1 MIHRLKFTPTA
12 TSAHLPRRRFY
23 IALQNETDADFAVN
37 DTFLMRNRPVLAS
50 TQKGESHLPH
60 DGENNMDNDLQP
72 RRMHP
77 LIAAAA
83 GSVVV
88 VSLLG
93 VAAITGVLPLARST
107 DGPAPTGNSS
117 QYALTSPQ
125 SQPSWSTQ
133 PGAASQQGT
142 QPTQQA
148 QYAPQQAP
156 AQRTPAPQPS
166 YAQQAAAPARQQAAT
181 CSTCGT
187 VQSVE
192 PIRTQGQA
200 TGLGAVGGAVAGGL
214 LGNQFGAGN
223 GRTAMTVV
231 GALGGGLAGNEV
243 EKRVRSETVYRV
255 YVRMDTGKTRYWTYQ
270 SAPGVQPGDRVRLEN
285 NGLVRAG

>member
-1 MIHRLKFTPTA
+1 
-12 TSAHLPRRRFY
+12 
-23 IALQNETDADFAVN
+23 
-37 DTFLMRNRPVLAS
+37 
-50 TQKGESHLPH
+50 
-60 DGENNMDNDLQP
+60 MDNDLQP

-83 GSVVV
+83 GSIVV

-93 VAAITGVLPLARST
+93 VAAITGVLPSAKST
-107 DGPAPTGNSS
+107 NGPAPTSDNS
-117 QYALTSPQ
+117 QYALTPPQ
-125 SQPSWSTQ
+125 TPPT
-133 PGAASQQGT
+133 AA
-142 QPTQQA
+142 QQA
-148 QYAPQQAP
+148 QQSQQAQQQQAQQAEYAQQQA
-156 AQRTPAPQPS
+156 AQRAPAPSPSQPS
-166 YAQQAAAPARQQAAT
+166 YAQQSAPPAQQQAAT

-187 VQSVE
+187 VQSVQ
-192 PIRTQGQA
+192 PIRTQGHA

-214 LGNQFGAGN
+214 IGNQFGAGN

-243 EKRVRSETVYRV
+243 EKNVRSDTVYRV

-270 SAPGVQPGDRVRLEN
+270 QAPGVQPGDRVRLEN

>member
-1 MIHRLKFTPTA
+1 
-12 TSAHLPRRRFY
+12 
-23 IALQNETDADFAVN
+23 
-37 DTFLMRNRPVLAS
+37 
-50 TQKGESHLPH
+50 
-60 DGENNMDNDLQP
+60 MDNDLQP

-83 GSVVV
+83 GSIVV

-93 VAAITGVLPLARST
+93 VAAITGVLPTAKST
-107 DGPAPTGNSS
+107 DGPAPSASGS

-125 SQPSWSTQ
+125 STPSEWQSSPQSGQQPQ
-133 PGAASQQGT
+133 VV
-142 QPTQQA
+142 QPTQSSQVPHEA
-148 QYAPQQAP
+148 RQPAP
-156 AQRTPAPQPS
+156 AQRAPQPS
-166 YAQQAAAPARQQAAT
+166 YAQAPATPARQQAAA

-187 VQSVE
+187 VQSIE

-243 EKRVRSETVYRV
+243 EKRVRSETSYRV
-255 YVRMDTGKTRYWTYQ
+255 YVRMDNGKTRYWTYQ

-285 NGLVRAG
+285 GALVRAG

>member
-1 MIHRLKFTPTA
+1 
-12 TSAHLPRRRFY
+12 
-23 IALQNETDADFAVN
+23 
-37 DTFLMRNRPVLAS
+37 
-50 TQKGESHLPH
+50 
-60 DGENNMDNDLQP
+60 MDNDLQP

-77 LIAAAA
+77 LVAAAA
-83 GSVVV
+83 GSIVV

-93 VAAITGVLPLARST
+93 VAAITGVLPVAKST
-107 DGPAPTGNSS
+107 DGPAPSGNSS

-125 SQPSWSTQ
+125 QTPTMQSQQTASAQPQTQPSTQ
-133 PGAASQQGT
+133 YSQQ
-142 QPTQQA
+142 QPQ
-148 QYAPQQAP
+148 QYAPQQRA
-156 AQRTPAPQPS
+156 PAPQPS
-166 YAQQAAAPARQQAAT
+166 YAQQTAAPSQQQAAT

-187 VQSVE
+187 VESVQ
-192 PIRTQGQA
+192 PIRTEGHA
-200 TGLGAVGGAVAGGL
+200 SGLGAVGGAVAGGL

-243 EKRVRSETVYRV
+243 EKRVRSDTVYRV

-285 NGLVRAG
+285 NGLVRAS

>member
-1 MIHRLKFTPTA
+1 
-12 TSAHLPRRRFY
+12 
-23 IALQNETDADFAVN
+23 
-37 DTFLMRNRPVLAS
+37 
-50 TQKGESHLPH
+50 
-60 DGENNMDNDLQP
+60 MDNDLQP

-77 LIAAAA
+77 LVAAAA
-83 GSVVV
+83 GSIVV

-93 VAAITGVLPLARST
+93 VAAITGVLPVAKST
-107 DGPAPTGNSS
+107 DGPAPSGNSS

-125 SQPSWSTQ
+125 QTPTMQSQQTASAQPQTQPSTQ
-133 PGAASQQGT
+133 YSQQ
-142 QPTQQA
+142 PQQ
-148 QYAPQQAP
+148 QYAPQQRA
-156 AQRTPAPQPS
+156 PAPQPS
-166 YAQQAAAPARQQAAT
+166 YAQQTAAPSQQQAAT

-187 VQSVE
+187 VESVQ
-192 PIRTQGQA
+192 PIRTEGHA
-200 TGLGAVGGAVAGGL
+200 SGLGAVGGAVAGGL

-243 EKRVRSETVYRV
+243 EKRVRSDTVYRV

-285 NGLVRAG
+285 NGLVRAS

>member
-1 MIHRLKFTPTA
+1 
-12 TSAHLPRRRFY
+12 
-23 IALQNETDADFAVN
+23 
-37 DTFLMRNRPVLAS
+37 
-50 TQKGESHLPH
+50 
-60 DGENNMDNDLQP
+60 MDNDLQP

-77 LIAAAA
+77 LVAAAA
-83 GSVVV
+83 GSIVV

-93 VAAITGVLPLARST
+93 VAAITGVLPVAKST
-107 DGPAPTGNSS
+107 DGPAPAGNNS
-117 QYALTSPQ
+117 QYALTSAQQPSASSLQSPQGQ
-125 SQPSWSTQ
+125 SQ
-133 PGAASQQGT
+133 ASQQA
-142 QPTQQA
+142 PQQA
-148 QYAPQQAP
+148 QYAAQQAP
-156 AQRTPAPQPS
+156 TQRAPAPQPS
-166 YAQQAAAPARQQAAT
+166 YAQTSSAPAQQQAAT

-192 PIRTQGQA
+192 PIRTQGSA
-200 TGLGAVGGAVAGGL
+200 SGIGAVGGAVAGGL

>member
-1 MIHRLKFTPTA
+1 
-12 TSAHLPRRRFY
+12 
-23 IALQNETDADFAVN
+23 
-37 DTFLMRNRPVLAS
+37 
-50 TQKGESHLPH
+50 
-60 DGENNMDNDLQP
+60 MDNDLQP

-77 LIAAAA
+77 LVAAAA
-83 GSVVV
+83 GSIVV

-93 VAAITGVLPLARST
+93 VAAITGVLPVAKST
-107 DGPAPTGNSS
+107 DGPASSGNSS

-125 SQPSWSTQ
+125 PPSLSAQSQSQPSATT
-133 PGAASQQGT
+133 AQQ
-142 QPTQQA
+142 QQA
-148 QYAPQQAP
+148 QYAAQQQA
-156 AQRTPAPQPS
+156 AERAPAPQPS
-166 YAQQAAAPARQQAAT
+166 YAQQQTAAPAQPTQQQSAA

-187 VQSVE
+187 VQSVQ
-192 PIRTQGQA
+192 PIRTEGHA
-200 TGLGAVGGAVAGGL
+200 SGLGAVGGAVAGGL

-243 EKRVRSETVYRV
+243 EKRVRSDTVYRV

-285 NGLVRAG
+285 NGLVRAS

>member
-1 MIHRLKFTPTA
+1 
-12 TSAHLPRRRFY
+12 
-23 IALQNETDADFAVN
+23 
-37 DTFLMRNRPVLAS
+37 
-50 TQKGESHLPH
+50 
-60 DGENNMDNDLQP
+60 MDNDLQP

-77 LIAAAA
+77 LVAAAA
-83 GSVVV
+83 GSIVV

-93 VAAITGVLPLARST
+93 VAAITGVLPVARST
-107 DGPAPTGNSS
+107 DGPAPSGNNSQYTLTSS
-117 QYALTSPQ
+117 QTQPSLNAQQASQTPQPPAQ
-125 SQPSWSTQ
+125 SQQ
-133 PGAASQQGT
+133 AL
-142 QPTQQA
+142 QQA
-148 QYAPQQAP
+148 QYAQQQAP
-156 AQRTPAPQPS
+156 AQRAPAPQS
-166 YAQQAAAPARQQAAT
+166 YAQQQGGAPAQQQAAT

-192 PIRTQGQA
+192 PIRTQGHA
-200 TGLGAVGGAVAGGL
+200 SGIGAVGGAVAGGL

-243 EKRVRSETVYRV
+243 EKRVRSDTVYRV

-285 NGLVRAG
+285 NGLVRAS

>member
-1 MIHRLKFTPTA
+1 
-12 TSAHLPRRRFY
+12 
-23 IALQNETDADFAVN
+23 
-37 DTFLMRNRPVLAS
+37 
-50 TQKGESHLPH
+50 
-60 DGENNMDNDLQP
+60 MDNDLQP

-77 LIAAAA
+77 LVAAAA
-83 GSVVV
+83 GSIVV

-93 VAAITGVLPLARST
+93 VAAITGVLPVAKST
-107 DGPAPTGNSS
+107 DGPATSGNSS

-125 SQPSWSTQ
+125 PPSLSAQSQSQPSTT
-133 PGAASQQGT
+133 AAQ
-142 QPTQQA
+142 QQA
-148 QYAPQQAP
+148 QYATQQQA
-156 AQRTPAPQPS
+156 AERAPAPQPS
-166 YAQQAAAPARQQAAT
+166 YAQQTAAPAQQAQPTQQQVAA

-187 VQSVE
+187 VQSVQ
-192 PIRTQGQA
+192 PIRTEGHA
-200 TGLGAVGGAVAGGL
+200 SGLGAVGGAVAGGL

-243 EKRVRSETVYRV
+243 EKRVRSDTVYRV

-285 NGLVRAG
+285 NGLVRAS

>member
-1 MIHRLKFTPTA
+1 
-12 TSAHLPRRRFY
+12 
-23 IALQNETDADFAVN
+23 
-37 DTFLMRNRPVLAS
+37 
-50 TQKGESHLPH
+50 
-60 DGENNMDNDLQP
+60 MDNDLQP

-83 GSVVV
+83 GSIVV

-93 VAAITGVLPLARST
+93 VAAITGVLPVAKST
-107 DGPAPTGNSS
+107 DGPAPTGNNS
-117 QYALTSPQ
+117 QYALTSTQQSSSSLQSPQGQ
-125 SQPSWSTQ
+125 SQV
-133 PGAASQQGT
+133 SQQGEPA
-142 QPTQQA
+142 QQQAPQQA
-148 QYAPQQAP
+148 QYAPPQAP
-156 AQRTPAPQPS
+156 VQRAPAPQPS
-166 YAQQAAAPARQQAAT
+166 YAQTSAAPSQQKAAT

-192 PIRTQGQA
+192 PIRTQGSA
-200 TGLGAVGGAVAGGL
+200 SGLGAVGGAVAGGL

-270 SAPGVQPGDRVRLEN
+270 SAPGVQAGDRVRLEN

>member
-1 MIHRLKFTPTA
+1 
-12 TSAHLPRRRFY
+12 
-23 IALQNETDADFAVN
+23 
-37 DTFLMRNRPVLAS
+37 
-50 TQKGESHLPH
+50 
-60 DGENNMDNDLQP
+60 MDNDLQP

-77 LIAAAA
+77 LAAAAA
-83 GSVVV
+83 GSIVV

-93 VAAITGVLPLARST
+93 VAAITGVLPVAKST
-107 DGPAPTGNSS
+107 DGPAPGSNNS

-125 SQPSWSTQ
+125 QTAPSAQ
-133 PGAASQQGT
+133 SQQMASA
-142 QPTQQA
+142 PAPQQA
-148 QYAPQQAP
+148 QQAPQTPYASQQAP
-156 AQRTPAPQPS
+156 AQRAPAPQPS
-166 YAQQAAAPARQQAAT
+166 YAQQTAAPTQQQAAT

-187 VQSVE
+187 VQSVQ
-192 PIRTQGQA
+192 PIRTEGHA

-231 GALGGGLAGNEV
+231 GVLGGGLAGNEV
-243 EKRVRSETVYRV
+243 EKRVRSDTVYRV

-285 NGLVRAG
+285 NGLVRAS

>member
-1 MIHRLKFTPTA
+1 M
-12 TSAHLPRRRFY
+12 
-23 IALQNETDADFAVN
+23 N
-37 DTFLMRNRPVLAS
+37 
-50 TQKGESHLPH
+50 
-60 DGENNMDNDLQP
+60 NDLQP

-77 LIAAAA
+77 LVAAAA
-83 GSVVV
+83 GSIVV

-93 VAAITGVLPLARST
+93 VAAITGVLPVAKST
-107 DGPAPTGNSS
+107 DGPTTTVDHS
-117 QYALTSPQ
+117 QYALTSAQ
-125 SQPSWSTQ
+125 QPSSNAMRSAQVTQ
-133 PGAASQQGT
+133 T
-142 QPTQQA
+142 QPTQQQAQQA
-148 QYAPQQAP
+148 QYAPQRAP
-156 AQRTPAPQPS
+156 AQRAPAPQPS
-166 YAQQAAAPARQQAAT
+166 YAQSSAAPAQRQAAT

-192 PIRTQGQA
+192 PISTQGQA
-200 TGLGAVGGAVAGGL
+200 SGLGAVGGAVAGGL

>member
-1 MIHRLKFTPTA
+1 
-12 TSAHLPRRRFY
+12 
-23 IALQNETDADFAVN
+23 
-37 DTFLMRNRPVLAS
+37 
-50 TQKGESHLPH
+50 
-60 DGENNMDNDLQP
+60 MDNDLQP

-77 LIAAAA
+77 LVAAAA
-83 GSVVV
+83 GSIVV

-93 VAAITGVLPLARST
+93 VAAITGVLPVAKST
-107 DGPAPTGNSS
+107 DGPATSGNSS

-125 SQPSWSTQ
+125 PPSLSAQSQSQPSTT
-133 PGAASQQGT
+133 AAQ
-142 QPTQQA
+142 QQA
-148 QYAPQQAP
+148 QYATQQQA
-156 AQRTPAPQPS
+156 AERALAPQPS
-166 YAQQAAAPARQQAAT
+166 YAQQTAAPAQPTQQQAAA

-187 VQSVE
+187 VQSVQ
-192 PIRTQGQA
+192 PIRTEGHA
-200 TGLGAVGGAVAGGL
+200 SGLGAVGGAVAGGL

-243 EKRVRSETVYRV
+243 EKRVRSDTVYRV

-285 NGLVRAG
+285 NGLVRAS

>member
-1 MIHRLKFTPTA
+1 M
-12 TSAHLPRRRFY
+12 
-23 IALQNETDADFAVN
+23 N
-37 DTFLMRNRPVLAS
+37 
-50 TQKGESHLPH
+50 
-60 DGENNMDNDLQP
+60 NDLQP

-77 LIAAAA
+77 LVAAAA
-83 GSVVV
+83 GSIVV

-93 VAAITGVLPLARST
+93 VAAITGVLPVAKST
-107 DGPAPTGNSS
+107 DGPTTTVDHS
-117 QYALTSPQ
+117 QYALTSAQ
-125 SQPSWSTQ
+125 QPSSNAMRSSQVTQ
-133 PGAASQQGT
+133 A
-142 QPTQQA
+142 QPTQQQAQQA
-148 QYAPQQAP
+148 QYAPQRAP
-156 AQRTPAPQPS
+156 AQRAPAPQPS
-166 YAQQAAAPARQQAAT
+166 YAQSSAAPAQRQAAT

-192 PIRTQGQA
+192 PISTQGQA
-200 TGLGAVGGAVAGGL
+200 SGLGAVGGAVAGGL

>member
-1 MIHRLKFTPTA
+1 
-12 TSAHLPRRRFY
+12 
-23 IALQNETDADFAVN
+23 
-37 DTFLMRNRPVLAS
+37 
-50 TQKGESHLPH
+50 
-60 DGENNMDNDLQP
+60 MDNDLQP

-77 LIAAAA
+77 LVAAAA
-83 GSVVV
+83 GSIVV

-93 VAAITGVLPLARST
+93 VAAITGVLPVAKST
-107 DGPAPTGNSS
+107 DGPAPTSNSA
-117 QYALTSPQ
+117 QYALTNP
-125 SQPSWSTQ
+125 
-133 PGAASQQGT
+133 
-142 QPTQQA
+142 QQA
-148 QYAPQQAP
+148 ALPGQSPSRSAWQAP
-156 AQRTPAPQPS
+156 AQQPAQNAQNSQGAQYAAQQAPTERAPATQPS
-166 YAQQAAAPARQQAAT
+166 YAQQAPAQRQAST

-192 PIRTQGQA
+192 PIRTEGHA

-243 EKRVRSETVYRV
+243 EKRVRSDTVYRV

-285 NGLVRAG
+285 NGLVRAS

>member
-1 MIHRLKFTPTA
+1 
-12 TSAHLPRRRFY
+12 
-23 IALQNETDADFAVN
+23 
-37 DTFLMRNRPVLAS
+37 
-50 TQKGESHLPH
+50 
-60 DGENNMDNDLQP
+60 MDNDLQP

-77 LIAAAA
+77 LVAAAA
-83 GSVVV
+83 GSIVV

-93 VAAITGVLPLARST
+93 VAAITGVLPVAKST
-107 DGPAPTGNSS
+107 DGPAPTANNS
-117 QYALTSPQ
+117 QYALTSTQ
-125 SQPSWSTQ
+125 QPSSSSLQTPQVQ
-133 PGAASQQGT
+133 PQAS
-142 QPTQQA
+142 QQA

-156 AQRTPAPQPS
+156 AQRAPAPQPS
-166 YAQQAAAPARQQAAT
+166 YAQTSAPPAQQQAAA

-187 VQSVE
+187 VQSVQ
-192 PIRTQGQA
+192 PIRTQGSA
-200 TGLGAVGGAVAGGL
+200 SGLGAVGGAVAGGL

>member
-1 MIHRLKFTPTA
+1 M
-12 TSAHLPRRRFY
+12 HLP
-23 IALQNETDADFAVN
+23 AE
-37 DTFLMRNRPVLAS
+37 
-50 TQKGESHLPH
+50 KGLDRTVTRQPH

-83 GSVVV
+83 GSIVV

-93 VAAITGVLPLARST
+93 VAAITGVLPSAKST
-107 DGPAPTGNSS
+107 NGPTPTSDNS
-117 QYALTSPQ
+117 QYALTPPQ
-125 SQPSWSTQ
+125 TQ
-133 PGAASQQGT
+133 PTAAQQA
-142 QPTQQA
+142 QQTQQA
-148 QYAPQQAP
+148 QQQAQQAGYAQQQQAQRAPAPSQSSQQSYGQQQQSAAP
-156 AQRTPAPQPS
+156 AQ
-166 YAQQAAAPARQQAAT
+166 QQAAT

-192 PIRTQGQA
+192 PIRTQGHA

-214 LGNQFGAGN
+214 IGNQFGAGN

-243 EKRVRSETVYRV
+243 EKNVRSDTVYRV

-270 SAPGVQPGDRVRLEN
+270 QAPGVQPGDRVRLEN

>member
-1 MIHRLKFTPTA
+1 
-12 TSAHLPRRRFY
+12 
-23 IALQNETDADFAVN
+23 
-37 DTFLMRNRPVLAS
+37 
-50 TQKGESHLPH
+50 
-60 DGENNMDNDLQP
+60 MDNDLQP

-83 GSVVV
+83 GSIVV

-93 VAAITGVLPLARST
+93 VAAITGVLPTAKST
-107 DGPAPTGNSS
+107 NGPAPSGANS

-125 SQPSWSTQ
+125 STSSAWQSS
-133 PGAASQQGT
+133 SQQP
-142 QPTQQA
+142 QPQAAERA
-148 QYAPQQAP
+148 QYPQAPQQQARQPAP
-156 AQRTPAPQPS
+156 SQRAPQPS
-166 YAQQAAAPARQQAAT
+166 YAQTSAAPAQQQAAA

-192 PIRTQGQA
+192 PIRTQGHA

-243 EKRVRSETVYRV
+243 EKRVRSETSYRV
-255 YVRMDTGKTRYWTYQ
+255 YVRMDNGKTRYWTYQ

-285 NGLVRAG
+285 GGLVRAG

>member
-1 MIHRLKFTPTA
+1 
-12 TSAHLPRRRFY
+12 
-23 IALQNETDADFAVN
+23 
-37 DTFLMRNRPVLAS
+37 
-50 TQKGESHLPH
+50 
-60 DGENNMDNDLQP
+60 MDNDLQP

-77 LIAAAA
+77 LVAAAA
-83 GSVVV
+83 GSIVV

-93 VAAITGVLPLARST
+93 VAAITGVLPVAKST
-107 DGPAPTGNSS
+107 DGPAPTGNNS
-117 QYALTSPQ
+117 QYALTSTQ
-125 SQPSWSTQ
+125 QPSSSSLQTPQVQ
-133 PGAASQQGT
+133 PQASQQA
-142 QPTQQA
+142 PQQA

-156 AQRTPAPQPS
+156 AQRAPAPQPS
-166 YAQQAAAPARQQAAT
+166 YAQTSAPPAQQQAAA

-187 VQSVE
+187 VQSVQ
-192 PIRTQGQA
+192 PIRTQGSA
-200 TGLGAVGGAVAGGL
+200 SGLGAVGGAVAGGL

>member
-1 MIHRLKFTPTA
+1 
-12 TSAHLPRRRFY
+12 
-23 IALQNETDADFAVN
+23 
-37 DTFLMRNRPVLAS
+37 
-50 TQKGESHLPH
+50 
-60 DGENNMDNDLQP
+60 MDNDLQP

-77 LIAAAA
+77 LVAAAA
-83 GSVVV
+83 GSIVV

-93 VAAITGVLPLARST
+93 VAAITGVLPVAKST
-107 DGPAPTGNSS
+107 DGPAPTNSA
-117 QYALTSPQ
+117 QYALTNPQ
-125 SQPSWSTQ
+125 QAAPSTQ
-133 PGAASQQGT
+133 SSWQPAAAQSAQNAQNT
-142 QPTQQA
+142 QSA
-148 QYAPQQAP
+148 QYTQSAPQQAP
-156 AQRTPAPQPS
+156 AERAPAPQPS
-166 YAQQAAAPARQQAAT
+166 YAQQAPTQRQAST

-192 PIRTQGQA
+192 PIRTEGHA

-243 EKRVRSETVYRV
+243 EKRVRSDTVYRV

-285 NGLVRAG
+285 NGLVRAS

>member
-1 MIHRLKFTPTA
+1 
-12 TSAHLPRRRFY
+12 
-23 IALQNETDADFAVN
+23 
-37 DTFLMRNRPVLAS
+37 
-50 TQKGESHLPH
+50 
-60 DGENNMDNDLQP
+60 MDNDLQP

-77 LIAAAA
+77 LVAAAA
-83 GSVVV
+83 GSIVV

-93 VAAITGVLPLARST
+93 VAAITGVLPVAKST
-107 DGPAPTGNSS
+107 DGPTPTVDHS
-117 QYALTSPQ
+117 QYALTSTQAPSSNAMRSPQ
-125 SQPSWSTQ
+125 APE
-133 PGAASQQGT
+133 GQQT
-142 QPTQQA
+142 SPQAQQA
-148 QYAPQQAP
+148 QYAAQQTQYAPQRPP
-156 AQRTPAPQPS
+156 AQRAPAPQPS
-166 YAQQAAAPARQQAAT
+166 YAQSSAPPAQRQAAT

-192 PIRTQGQA
+192 PISTQGQA
-200 TGLGAVGGAVAGGL
+200 SGLGAVGGAVAGGL

>member
-1 MIHRLKFTPTA
+1 
-12 TSAHLPRRRFY
+12 
-23 IALQNETDADFAVN
+23 
-37 DTFLMRNRPVLAS
+37 
-50 TQKGESHLPH
+50 
-60 DGENNMDNDLQP
+60 MDNDLQP

-77 LIAAAA
+77 LVAAAA
-83 GSVVV
+83 GSIVV

-93 VAAITGVLPLARST
+93 VAAITGVLPVAKST
-107 DGPAPTGNSS
+107 DGPVPTGNNS
-117 QYALTSPQ
+117 QYALTSTQQPSASSLQSPQGQ
-125 SQPSWSTQ
+125 SQ
-133 PGAASQQGT
+133 ASQQAQQQAPQQAP
-142 QPTQQA
+142 QPA
-148 QYAPQQAP
+148 QYAAQQAP
-156 AQRTPAPQPS
+156 AQRAPAPQPS
-166 YAQQAAAPARQQAAT
+166 YAQTSAAPAQQKAAT

-192 PIRTQGQA
+192 PIRTQGSA
-200 TGLGAVGGAVAGGL
+200 SGIGAVGGAVAGGL

>member
-1 MIHRLKFTPTA
+1 
-12 TSAHLPRRRFY
+12 
-23 IALQNETDADFAVN
+23 
-37 DTFLMRNRPVLAS
+37 
-50 TQKGESHLPH
+50 
-60 DGENNMDNDLQP
+60 MDNDLQP

-77 LIAAAA
+77 LVAAAA
-83 GSVVV
+83 GSIVV

-93 VAAITGVLPLARST
+93 VAAITGVLPVAKST
-107 DGPAPTGNSS
+107 DGPAPSGNSS

-125 SQPSWSTQ
+125 PPSLSAQSQSQPSATTAQ
-133 PGAASQQGT
+133 
-142 QPTQQA
+142 QQA
-148 QYAPQQAP
+148 QYAAQQQA
-156 AQRTPAPQPS
+156 AERAPAPQPS
-166 YAQQAAAPARQQAAT
+166 QPTYAQQTAAPAQPTQQQAAA

-187 VQSVE
+187 VQSVQ
-192 PIRTQGQA
+192 PIRTEGHA
-200 TGLGAVGGAVAGGL
+200 SGLGAVGGAVAGGL

-243 EKRVRSETVYRV
+243 EKRVRSDTVYRV

-285 NGLVRAG
+285 NGLVRAS

>member
-1 MIHRLKFTPTA
+1 
-12 TSAHLPRRRFY
+12 
-23 IALQNETDADFAVN
+23 
-37 DTFLMRNRPVLAS
+37 
-50 TQKGESHLPH
+50 
-60 DGENNMDNDLQP
+60 MDNDLQP

-77 LIAAAA
+77 LAAAAA
-83 GSVVV
+83 GSIVV

-93 VAAITGVLPLARST
+93 VAAITGVLPVAKST
-107 DGPAPTGNSS
+107 DGPTPTSNNS
-117 QYALTSPQ
+117 QYALTSAA
-125 SQPSWSTQ
+125 QPSSPSLQSPQAQ
-133 PGAASQQGT
+133 PQASQQAPLQAPQQALQQAPQ
-142 QPTQQA
+142 QPPQQA
-148 QYAPQQAP
+148 QYAPPQAP
-156 AQRTPAPQPS
+156 AQRAPAPQRS
-166 YAQQAAAPARQQAAT
+166 YAQTSEAPAKQRAAT

-187 VQSVE
+187 VQSIE
-192 PIRTQGQA
+192 PIRTQGSA
-200 TGLGAVGGAVAGGL
+200 SGLGAVGGAVAGGL

-255 YVRMDTGKTRYWTYQ
+255 YVRMDTGTTRYWTYQ

>member
-1 MIHRLKFTPTA
+1 
-12 TSAHLPRRRFY
+12 
-23 IALQNETDADFAVN
+23 
-37 DTFLMRNRPVLAS
+37 
-50 TQKGESHLPH
+50 
-60 DGENNMDNDLQP
+60 MDNDLQP

-77 LIAAAA
+77 LVAAAA
-83 GSVVV
+83 GSIVV

-93 VAAITGVLPLARST
+93 VAAITGVLPVAKST
-107 DGPAPTGNSS
+107 DGPASSGNSS

-125 SQPSWSTQ
+125 PPSLSAQSQTQPSTT
-133 PGAASQQGT
+133 AAQ
-142 QPTQQA
+142 QQA
-148 QYAPQQAP
+148 QYATQQQA
-156 AQRTPAPQPS
+156 AERAPAPQPS
-166 YAQQAAAPARQQAAT
+166 YAQQTAAPAQPTQQQAAA

-187 VQSVE
+187 VQSVQ
-192 PIRTQGQA
+192 PIRTEGHA
-200 TGLGAVGGAVAGGL
+200 SGLGAVGGAVAGGL

-243 EKRVRSETVYRV
+243 EKRVRSDTVYRV

-285 NGLVRAG
+285 NGLVRAS

>member
-1 MIHRLKFTPTA
+1 
-12 TSAHLPRRRFY
+12 
-23 IALQNETDADFAVN
+23 
-37 DTFLMRNRPVLAS
+37 
-50 TQKGESHLPH
+50 
-60 DGENNMDNDLQP
+60 MDNDLQP

-77 LIAAAA
+77 LVAAAA
-83 GSVVV
+83 GSIVV

-93 VAAITGVLPLARST
+93 VAAITGVLPVAKST
-107 DGPAPTGNSS
+107 DGPATSGNSS

-125 SQPSWSTQ
+125 PPSLSAQSQSQPSTM
-133 PGAASQQGT
+133 AAQ
-142 QPTQQA
+142 QQA
-148 QYAPQQAP
+148 QYATQQQA
-156 AQRTPAPQPS
+156 AERAPAPQPS
-166 YAQQAAAPARQQAAT
+166 YAQQTAAPAQPTQQQAAA

-187 VQSVE
+187 VQSVQ
-192 PIRTQGQA
+192 PIRTEGHA
-200 TGLGAVGGAVAGGL
+200 SGLGAVGGAVAGGL

-243 EKRVRSETVYRV
+243 EKRVRSDTVYRV

-285 NGLVRAG
+285 NGLVRAS

>member
-1 MIHRLKFTPTA
+1 
-12 TSAHLPRRRFY
+12 
-23 IALQNETDADFAVN
+23 
-37 DTFLMRNRPVLAS
+37 
-50 TQKGESHLPH
+50 
-60 DGENNMDNDLQP
+60 MDNDLQP

-77 LIAAAA
+77 LVAAAA
-83 GSVVV
+83 GSIVV

-93 VAAITGVLPLARST
+93 VAAITGVLPVAKST
-107 DGPAPTGNSS
+107 DGPAPTGNNS
-117 QYALTSPQ
+117 QYALTSTQQPSASSLQSPQGQ
-125 SQPSWSTQ
+125 SQ
-133 PGAASQQGT
+133 ASQQA
-142 QPTQQA
+142 QQQAPQQA
-148 QYAPQQAP
+148 QYAAQQAP
-156 AQRTPAPQPS
+156 AQRAPAPQPS
-166 YAQQAAAPARQQAAT
+166 YAQTSAAPAQQQAAT

-192 PIRTQGQA
+192 PIRTQGSA
-200 TGLGAVGGAVAGGL
+200 SGIGAVGGAVAGGL

>member
-1 MIHRLKFTPTA
+1 MN
-12 TSAHLPRRRFY
+12 
-23 IALQNETDADFAVN
+23 NE
-37 DTFLMRNRPVLAS
+37 
-50 TQKGESHLPH
+50 
-60 DGENNMDNDLQP
+60 LQP

-77 LIAAAA
+77 LVAAAA
-83 GSVVV
+83 GSIVV

-93 VAAITGVLPLARST
+93 VAAITGVLPVAKST
-107 DGPAPTGNSS
+107 DGPATTVDHS
-117 QYALTSPQ
+117 QYALTSAQ
-125 SQPSWSTQ
+125 QPSSNAMRSSPLTE
-133 PGAASQQGT
+133 
-142 QPTQQA
+142 QPTQQQAQQTQYAPQQA
-148 QYAPQQAP
+148 QYAPQRAP
-156 AQRTPAPQPS
+156 AQRAPAPQPS
-166 YAQQAAAPARQQAAT
+166 YAQSSAAPAQRQAAT

-192 PIRTQGQA
+192 PISTQGQA
-200 TGLGAVGGAVAGGL
+200 SGLGAVGGAVAGGL

>member
-1 MIHRLKFTPTA
+1 
-12 TSAHLPRRRFY
+12 
-23 IALQNETDADFAVN
+23 
-37 DTFLMRNRPVLAS
+37 
-50 TQKGESHLPH
+50 
-60 DGENNMDNDLQP
+60 MDNDLQP

-77 LIAAAA
+77 LVAAAA
-83 GSVVV
+83 GSIVV

-93 VAAITGVLPLARST
+93 VAAITGVLPVAKST
-107 DGPAPTGNSS
+107 DAPAPGSNNS

-125 SQPSWSTQ
+125 QTPPPAQ
-133 PGAASQQGT
+133 SQQMT
-142 QPTQQA
+142 SAPAPQQAQRTPQPPQAPQEA

-156 AQRTPAPQPS
+156 AQRAPAPQPS
-166 YAQQAAAPARQQAAT
+166 YAQQTAAPAQQQAAT

-187 VQSVE
+187 VQSVQ
-192 PIRTQGQA
+192 PIRTEGHA

-231 GALGGGLAGNEV
+231 GVLGGGLAGNEV
-243 EKRVRSETVYRV
+243 EKRVRSDTVYRV

-285 NGLVRAG
+285 NGLVRAS

>member
-1 MIHRLKFTPTA
+1 
-12 TSAHLPRRRFY
+12 
-23 IALQNETDADFAVN
+23 
-37 DTFLMRNRPVLAS
+37 
-50 TQKGESHLPH
+50 
-60 DGENNMDNDLQP
+60 MDNDLQP

-77 LIAAAA
+77 LVAAAA
-83 GSVVV
+83 GSIVV

-93 VAAITGVLPLARST
+93 VAAITGVLPVAKST
-107 DGPAPTGNSS
+107 DGPTPTSNNS
-117 QYALTSPQ
+117 QYALTS
-125 SQPSWSTQ
+125 STQ
-133 PGAASQQGT
+133 PSSSSLQSPQAQPQASQVAPQQAPQQASQQT
-142 QPTQQA
+142 PQQAPQQPSQQA
-148 QYAPQQAP
+148 QYAPPQAP
-156 AQRTPAPQPS
+156 AQRVPAPQRS
-166 YAQQAAAPARQQAAT
+166 YAQTSEAPAKQRAAT

-187 VQSVE
+187 VQSIE
-192 PIRTQGQA
+192 PIRTQGSA
-200 TGLGAVGGAVAGGL
+200 SGLGAVGGAVAGGL

-255 YVRMDTGKTRYWTYQ
+255 YVRMDTGTTRYWTYQ

>member
-1 MIHRLKFTPTA
+1 MEKNH
-12 TSAHLPRRRFY
+12 
-23 IALQNETDADFAVN
+23 
-37 DTFLMRNRPVLAS
+37 
-50 TQKGESHLPH
+50 
-60 DGENNMDNDLQP
+60 MDNDLQP

-77 LIAAAA
+77 LVAAAA
-83 GSVVV
+83 GSIVV

-93 VAAITGVLPLARST
+93 VAAITGVLPVAKST
-107 DGPAPTGNSS
+107 DGPTPIVDHS
-117 QYALTSPQ
+117 QYALTSTP
-125 SQPSWSTQ
+125 QPSSSAMRSPQTSE
-133 PGAASQQGT
+133 AQQAPQQAQYT
-142 QPTQQA
+142 PQQA
-148 QYAPQQAP
+148 QYASQRAP
-156 AQRTPAPQPS
+156 AQRAPAPQPS
-166 YAQQAAAPARQQAAT
+166 YAQSSAAPAQRQAAT

-192 PIRTQGQA
+192 PISTQGQA
-200 TGLGAVGGAVAGGL
+200 SGLGAVGGAVAGGL

-243 EKRVRSETVYRV
+243 EKRVRAETVYRV

>member
-1 MIHRLKFTPTA
+1 
-12 TSAHLPRRRFY
+12 
-23 IALQNETDADFAVN
+23 
-37 DTFLMRNRPVLAS
+37 
-50 TQKGESHLPH
+50 
-60 DGENNMDNDLQP
+60 MDNDLQP

-77 LIAAAA
+77 LVAAAA
-83 GSVVV
+83 GSIVV

-93 VAAITGVLPLARST
+93 VAAITGVLPVAKST
-107 DGPAPTGNSS
+107 DGPAPSGNSS

-125 SQPSWSTQ
+125 PPSLSAQSQSQPSTT
-133 PGAASQQGT
+133 AAQQ
-142 QPTQQA
+142 QAQQAQQA
-148 QYAPQQAP
+148 QYAAQQQAAERAPTPHPSQPTYAQQTAAP
-156 AQRTPAPQPS
+156 AQPTQ
-166 YAQQAAAPARQQAAT
+166 QQAAA

-187 VQSVE
+187 VQSVQ
-192 PIRTQGQA
+192 PIRTEGHA
-200 TGLGAVGGAVAGGL
+200 SGLGAVGGAVAGGL

-243 EKRVRSETVYRV
+243 EKRVRSDTVYRV

-285 NGLVRAG
+285 NGLVRAS

>member
-1 MIHRLKFTPTA
+1 
-12 TSAHLPRRRFY
+12 
-23 IALQNETDADFAVN
+23 
-37 DTFLMRNRPVLAS
+37 
-50 TQKGESHLPH
+50 
-60 DGENNMDNDLQP
+60 MDNDLQP

-83 GSVVV
+83 GSIVV

-93 VAAITGVLPLARST
+93 VAAITGVLPVAKST
-107 DGPAPTGNSS
+107 DGPAPTGNNS
-117 QYALTSPQ
+117 QYALTSTQQSSSSLQSPQGQ
-125 SQPSWSTQ
+125 SQV
-133 PGAASQQGT
+133 SQQGEPA
-142 QPTQQA
+142 QQQAPQQA
-148 QYAPQQAP
+148 QYAPPQAP
-156 AQRTPAPQPS
+156 VQRAPAPQPS
-166 YAQQAAAPARQQAAT
+166 YAQTSAAPSQQKAAT

-192 PIRTQGQA
+192 PIRTQGSA
-200 TGLGAVGGAVAGGL
+200 SGLGAVGGAVAGGL

>member
-1 MIHRLKFTPTA
+1 
-12 TSAHLPRRRFY
+12 
-23 IALQNETDADFAVN
+23 
-37 DTFLMRNRPVLAS
+37 
-50 TQKGESHLPH
+50 
-60 DGENNMDNDLQP
+60 MDNDLQP

-77 LIAAAA
+77 LAAAAA
-83 GSVVV
+83 GSIVV

-93 VAAITGVLPLARST
+93 VAAITGVLPVAKST
-107 DGPAPTGNSS
+107 DGPTPTSNHS
-117 QYALTSPQ
+117 QYALTSAA
-125 SQPSWSTQ
+125 QPSSPSLQSPQQ
-133 PGAASQQGT
+133 P
-142 QPTQQA
+142 PQQA
-148 QYAPQQAP
+148 QYAPPQAP
-156 AQRTPAPQPS
+156 AQRAPAPQRS
-166 YAQQAAAPARQQAAT
+166 YAQTSEAPAKQRAAT

-187 VQSVE
+187 VQSIE
-192 PIRTQGQA
+192 PIRTQGSA
-200 TGLGAVGGAVAGGL
+200 SGLGAVGGAVAGGL

-255 YVRMDTGKTRYWTYQ
+255 YVRMDTGTTRYWTYQ

>member
-1 MIHRLKFTPTA
+1 
-12 TSAHLPRRRFY
+12 
-23 IALQNETDADFAVN
+23 
-37 DTFLMRNRPVLAS
+37 
-50 TQKGESHLPH
+50 
-60 DGENNMDNDLQP
+60 MDNDLQP

-77 LIAAAA
+77 LVAAAA
-83 GSVVV
+83 GSIVV

-93 VAAITGVLPLARST
+93 VAAITGALPVAKST
-107 DGPAPTGNSS
+107 DGPAATSNSA
-117 QYALTSPQ
+117 QYALTGPQQASPAT
-125 SQPSWSTQ
+125 PSAQ
-133 PGAASQQGT
+133 
-142 QPTQQA
+142 TQQSAYAAPQTTQTAQTAQTA
-148 QYAPQQAP
+148 QYTPQRAP
-156 AQRTPAPQPS
+156 AQRPPAPQPS
-166 YAQQAAAPARQQAAT
+166 YAQQTAAPAQPQAAT

-187 VQSVE
+187 VESVQ
-192 PIRTQGQA
+192 PIRTEGHA

-243 EKRVRSETVYRV
+243 EKRVRSDTVYRV